1 MKIAYI
7 NKWHLHWESLW
18 WGGYNVGHPSY
29 GQPSMPVQ
37 THDPS
42 RAASHASASS
52 TTHHH
57 VHGPSFSGTACGS
70 AIANPYYPFPQAP
83 SAPPMQ
89 APQPQQNLVQQNP
102 PQQGQ
107 VYAQQNAPNPQNMQQ
122 KKRRRMRGRKKPII
136 RIKGL
141 GQPTKCIGNPNQN
154 SGPNNPPKQGK
165 LRTNQPCSICGE
177 YGYYTHHCPLLPK
190 VRQAIEANKL
200 KAAQALRGQAPI
212 VYKPRSNP
220 QVLQNSFPSQGFV
233 AAQQPAPPPKKE
245 TFII

>member
-1 MKIAYI
+1 M
-7 NKWHLHWESLW
+7 
-18 WGGYNVGHPSY
+18 
-29 GQPSMPVQ
+29 
-37 THDPS
+37 PS
-42 RAASHASASS
+42 RMRPILRICSKKKKKKNE
-52 TTHHH
+52 
-57 VHGPSFSGTACGS
+57 GKKK
-70 AIANPYYPFPQAP
+70 ANNQDKGAGG
-83 SAPPMQ
+83 
-89 APQPQQNLVQQNP
+89 N
-102 PQQGQ
+102 
-107 VYAQQNAPNPQNMQQ
+107 QQNASANA
-122 KKRRRMRGRKKPII
+122 G
-136 RIKGL
+136 
-141 GQPTKCIGNPNQN
+141 GNPNQN